1 MFLNIMD
8 HVSAIVPEW
17 AANILP
23 RDLLFLLLWTAS
35 ALPGI
40 RLAILGLTVLAFPP
54 AGRFLGQPGTFL
66 QAGWPLASSRL
77 AFSILLGQSPRFRR
91 SGWPI
96 SGSRRWLSRRLGSSL
111 VYQGPFP
118 PGGWPLASSRLA
130 NKKFLLSYVP
140 LFHNPVDNLLFHKS

>member
-66 QAGWPLASSRL
+66 QAGWPISFFTACFFDSPWTVSALPEIRL
-77 AFSILLGQSPRFRR
+77 ANL
-91 SGWPI
+91 
-96 SGSRRWLSRRLGSSL
+96 RLAAL
-111 VYQGPFP
+111 AFP
-118 PGGWPLASSRLA
+118 PTGLFFGLPRAFPTGGWPLASSRLA